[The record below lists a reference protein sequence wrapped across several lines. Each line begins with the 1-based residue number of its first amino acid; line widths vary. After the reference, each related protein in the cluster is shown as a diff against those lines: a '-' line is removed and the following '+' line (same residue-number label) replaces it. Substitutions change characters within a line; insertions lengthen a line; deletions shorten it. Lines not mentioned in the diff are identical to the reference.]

1 MVAPKKRQTLTREDW
16 LAAALDAL
24 EESGADGLKVLPL
37 ARRLGV
43 TRGSFYW
50 HFRDRAELLDA
61 VLDFWDR
68 WSNQVVIDALDAS
81 RDDPRSQLLAL
92 MEMVE
97 ERRLT
102 RYDPAV
108 RAWAV
113 RDPRAARAVRRADR
127 RRLGYVTD
135 LFRKAGF
142 PPDQADAR
150 ARLFAVYLSAD
161 PIFFAPEPA
170 ARRRQLLRLR
180 HRILT
185 ER

>member
-1 MVAPKKRQTLTREDW
+1 MVAPKKMQTLTREDW

-37 ARRLGV
+37 ALRLGV

-50 HFRDRAELLDA
+50 HFRDRAELLEA
-61 VLDFWDR
+61 VLDYWDR
-68 WSNQVVIDALDAS
+68 WSTQVVIDALDS
-81 RDDPRSQLLAL
+81 SQDDPLSQLQSL

-102 RYDPAV
+102 RYEPAM

-113 RDPRAARAVRRADR
+113 QDAEAARAVRRVDR
-127 RRLGYVTD
+127 RRLAYVTG
-135 LFRKAGF
+135 LLRKAGF
-142 PPDQADAR
+142 SADQADAR